1 MKKQLLLLLIF
12 SISLYVQ
19 GQYLQPIITQ
29 YFIDN
34 KSEIWLLFLIAHSKR

>member
-19 GQYLQPIITQ
+19 GQYLQLVITQ
-29 YFIDN
+29 YFVSC
-34 KSEIWLLFLIAHSKR
+34 KSEIWA

>member
-19 GQYLQPIITQ
+19 GQNIHKLASPDGEYSD
-29 YFIDN
+29 F
-34 KSEIWLLFLIAHSKR
+34 SESFR

>member
-19 GQYLQPIITQ
+19 GQNIHKLASPDGNI
-29 YFIDN
+29 
-34 KSEIWLLFLIAHSKR
+34 